1 MKKKEQKENSS
12 VEENE
17 NNNLLVN
24 ANHVSKIFNVGR
36 STFDKL
42 RKRASFPK
50 AIYLTNRP
58 MWKTSEV
65 LSWLD
70 SMREPSG
77 ISNDLAK

>member
-12 VEENE
+12 VEEIV

-24 ANHVSKIFNVGR
+24 ANQVSKIFNVGR